1 MHRQLTKHYSS
12 KNLHC
17 KYLLTLTT
25 LNQYIVSYFILYVS
39 TLTTCTLNHI
49 VLFIYVLKYVFQH
62 YDMFYIFSFAKEF
75 GHPDWQAYGSFIH
88 RWIKRYGIVNRAIS
102 SSKESAAPL
111 EELDTWKETVL
122 LPTLSRYSP
131 NDIYNGDETALF
143 YKCLPHR
150 TYCFNGDK
158 PAGSA
163 KRKDRLTLLMITNMD
178 GSDHRKLAVI
188 GKSKTPWCLGK
199 KYKMQVKDMAV
210 DWYASKNA
218 WMTGDIHHK
227 IMSKFNDEMRKSN
240 RHILYVCDNASSH
253 QVREYSHIK
262 FLMLPPNA
270 TSIMQPLDQGIIL
283 STKRRYKKKL
293 AERYLVCVEN
303 NKDANSL
310 LKSLD
315 IVVATNMIAA
325 SWRETS
331 ATIIQNCFRKAGFK
345 HHIVDP
351 APATEDPLPRPSPE
365 VWNRV
370 QKWIGEVEFD
380 EYAASEPD
388 GATEQP
394 MSDQEIVH
402 LVHTENDTQEEDEEE
417 DDSSDEESTCATAI
431 KNSAQFLAML
441 DQQKAFLKRNDMA
454 LDIVEQLEAQ
464 IIGNQASL
472 CSTQKNIKDYFRV
485 DNFRTVADAT
495 KNVSIVDSLDFHDDD
510 IDIQSINTTVAS
522 VAATAFMRNEITP
535 GCTST
540 PKRQHPTSSQPP
552 KKKYKLIQAIDKVMN
567 MTTTTCNTTASLDSD
582 SESLFSQD

>member
-1 MHRQLTKHYSS
+1 M
-12 KNLHC
+12 
-17 KYLLTLTT
+17 
-25 LNQYIVSYFILYVS
+25 
-39 TLTTCTLNHI
+39 
-49 VLFIYVLKYVFQH
+49 
-62 YDMFYIFSFAKEF
+62 
-75 GHPDWQAYGSFIH
+75 
-88 RWIKRYGIVNRAIS
+88 NRAIS
-102 SSKESAAPL
+102 GSKESAAPL
-111 EELDTWKETVL
+111 EKLETWKETVL

-218 WMTGDIHHK
+218 WITGDIHHK

-331 ATIIQNCFRKAGFK
+331 ATIIQNCFHKAGFK
-345 HHIVDP
+345 HHAVDP
-351 APATEDPLPRPSPE
+351 APVTEDPLPRPLPE

-402 LVHTENDTQEEDEEE
+402 LVRTENDTQEEEEEE
-417 DDSSDEESTCATAI
+417 DDSSEEQSTCATAI

-441 DQQKAFLKRNDMA
+441 DQQKAFLK
-454 LDIVEQLEAQ
+454 
-464 IIGNQASL
+464 
-472 CSTQKNIKDYFRV
+472 
-485 DNFRTVADAT
+485 
-495 KNVSIVDSLDFHDDD
+495 
-510 IDIQSINTTVAS
+510 
-522 VAATAFMRNEITP
+522 
-535 GCTST
+535 
-540 PKRQHPTSSQPP
+540 
-552 KKKYKLIQAIDKVMN
+552 
-567 MTTTTCNTTASLDSD
+567 
-582 SESLFSQD
+582 